1 MYPEIRKH
9 AWLMHPLKVVQEGQ
23 KTPFSFWKNPRVPC
37 FLKKK
42 LLFIVR
48 VQITTIDNRGHLI
61 YISETSMSIMKY
73 NDQTMKSEKGNMRL
87 FPLHHS
93 GSSLSWWSRVY
104 QMKLPEAKEHS
115 DLSLHASLKKGL
127 IIEEEIAWIHSE
139 KTHRSLQTTDRVKAN
154 KRLLQRT

>member
-93 GSSLSWWSRVY
+93 GSSLSWWSPVY

-115 DLSLHASLKKGL
+115 DLSLHARKYEEDKSFSACTSH
-127 IIEEEIAWIHSE
+127 II
-139 KTHRSLQTTDRVKAN
+139 TTWTNLHWKPFIVPYLR
-154 KRLLQRT
+154 